1 MEMVSTKEAVRSH
14 YATALQRCLD
24 IWGKLDDADWQG
36 RWPGCKW
43 TARDYLAH
51 LVTNEEMEILPTTSH
66 SIAGEAVEI
75 PGLASRLD
83 IDAFNQAGVDSVAD
97 LTPAELLERLRAVFQ
112 SHIQLLEGLID
123 EDLKRPA
130 WNPGLRGEPT
140 IADLFSIGFLHLP
153 VHYQDI
159 RRAVRRTRKL
169 PHWMDLASP
178 AEVHEALSQAFAI
191 MPTFYWPEKGGDLRA
206 TYLFDLE
213 GDGGGQWWVAIDNGE
228 CTSGEGLPPQVD
240 CRFRTRPA
248 YWIDLQTKQLNPLWG
263 LLSRRLRLG
272 GKMGL
277 ALKLDKLFAIT

>member
-1 MEMVSTKEAVRSH
+1 MVSTKEAVRSH

-24 IWGKLDDADWQG
+24 IWGKLNDGDWQG

-97 LTPAELLERLRAVFQ
+97 LTPAELLERLKAVFQ

-130 WNPGLRGEPT
+130 WNAGLRGEPT

-159 RRAVRRTRKL
+159 RRAIRRSRKL
-169 PHWMDLASP
+169 PHWMELASP
-178 AEVHEALSQAFAI
+178 TEVHEALSQAFAI

-213 GDGGGQWWVAIDNGE
+213 GEGGGQWWVAIDGGE
-228 CTSGEGLPPQVD
+228 CTSGEGLPPQTD

-248 YWIDLQTKQLNPLWG
+248 YWMDLQTKELNPLWA

>member
-1 MEMVSTKEAVRSH
+1 MVSTKETMRSH
-14 YATALQRCLD
+14 YTTALQRCLD
-24 IWGKLDDADWQG
+24 IWGKLDDGDWQG
-36 RWPGCKW
+36 RWSGCKW

-51 LVTNEEMEILPTTSH
+51 LVTNQEMEILPTTSH

-83 IDAFNQAGVDSVAD
+83 IDTFNQAGVDSVAD
-97 LTPAELLERLRAVFQ
+97 LTPAELLERLRTDFQ
-112 SHIQLLEGLID
+112 SHIQMLEGLID

-130 WNPGLRGEPT
+130 WNAGLRGEIT
-140 IADLFSIGFLHLP
+140 IADLFRIGFLHLP

-159 RRAVRRTRKL
+159 RRAVRRTRRL
-169 PHWMDLASP
+169 SHWMELASS
-178 AEVHEALSQAFAI
+178 AEVHEALSQAFTI
-191 MPTFYWPEKGGDLRA
+191 MPTFYRPEKGGDLQA

-213 GDGGGQWWVAIDNGE
+213 GEGGGQWWVAIDGGD
-228 CTSGEGLPPQVD
+228 CTSGEGLPPKTD

-248 YWIDLQTKQLNPLWG
+248 YWMDLQTKGLNPLWA
-263 LLSRRLRLG
+263 LLSRRLRLS

>member
-1 MEMVSTKEAVRSH
+1 MVSTKETVRSH

-66 SIAGEAVEI
+66 SIAGEAVVI

-130 WNPGLRGEPT
+130 WNAGLRGERHHRRPVQHRLSPPARALPGHPT
-140 IADLFSIGFLHLP
+140 GCA
-153 VHYQDI
+153 
-159 RRAVRRTRKL
+159 
-169 PHWMDLASP
+169 
-178 AEVHEALSQAFAI
+178 
-191 MPTFYWPEKGGDLRA
+191 
-206 TYLFDLE
+206 
-213 GDGGGQWWVAIDNGE
+213 
-228 CTSGEGLPPQVD
+228 PQ
-240 CRFRTRPA
+240 P
-248 YWIDLQTKQLNPLWG
+248 
-263 LLSRRLRLG
+263 
-272 GKMGL
+272 
-277 ALKLDKLFAIT
+277 

>member
-1 MEMVSTKEAVRSH
+1 MVSTKETVRSH
-14 YATALQRCLD
+14 FVTALRRCLD
-24 IWGKLDDADWQG
+24 IWSKLDDADWQG
-36 RWPGCKW
+36 HWSGCKW
-43 TARDYLAH
+43 SARDYLAH

-83 IDAFNQAGVDSVAD
+83 IDVFNQTCVDSVAD
-97 LTPAELLERLRAVFQ
+97 LTPTELLERLQAAFQ
-112 SHIQLLEGLID
+112 SHIQMLEGLID
-123 EDLKRPA
+123 EDLRRPA
-130 WNPGLRGEPT
+130 WNAGLRREAT

-159 RRAVRRTRKL
+159 RRAVRRTRRL
-169 PHWMDLASP
+169 PHWMELASP
-178 AEVHEALSQAFAI
+178 DEVHEALSQAFAI
-191 MPTFYWPEKGGDLRA
+191 MPIFYWPERGGDLHA

-213 GDGGGQWWVAIDNGE
+213 GPGGGQWWVTIDGGE
-228 CTSGEGLPPQVD
+228 CTSGEGLPEQTD
-240 CRFRTRPA
+240 CRFCIRPA
-248 YWIDLQTKQLNPLWG
+248 DWMDLQTKELNPLWA

>member
-1 MEMVSTKEAVRSH
+1 MVSTKETVRSH
-14 YATALQRCLD
+14 YAAALQRCLD
-24 IWGKLDDADWQG
+24 IWSKLNDGDWQG
-36 RWPGCKW
+36 RTPGSKW
-43 TARDYLAH
+43 SARDYLAH
-51 LVTNEEMEILPTTSH
+51 LVNNEEKEILPTTSH

-83 IDAFNQAGVDSVAD
+83 IDAFNQAGVDSLAD
-97 LTPAELLERLRAVFQ
+97 LTTAEVLERLRAAFQ
-112 SHIQLLEGLID
+112 SHIQMLEGLID

-130 WNPGLRGEPT
+130 YNAGLRGEAT

-159 RRAVRRTRKL
+159 RRAVRRSRRL
-169 PHWMDLASP
+169 PHWMELASP
-178 AEVHEALSQAFAI
+178 AEAHEALSQAFAI
-191 MPTFYWPEKGGDLRA
+191 MPLFYWPEIGGDLRA

-213 GDGGGQWWVAIDNGE
+213 GEGGGQWWVAIEGGE
-228 CTSGEGLPPQVD
+228 CTSGEGLPAQTD

-248 YWIDLQTKQLNPLWG
+248 YWMDLQTKELNPLWA
-263 LLSRRLRLG
+263 LLSRRLRIG